1 MTRETVWW
9 ETRARR
15 ATSRIVAPFTR
26 NPPGSSL
33 ETLRARLR
41 KRALT
46 MGKKWLC
53 YRSHPVPGALK
64 RHGEGGP
71 DVGYLT
77 PQGADRSRRP
87 GRDRRGRTHS
97 RGLSAQQ
104 NRWKRQSCRHD
115 GPERVQRRRPQ
126 DARDRNKAEDR
137 GRCKQPDD
145 ALRHVRRREPARRLP
160 RPGGR
165 RAAVHLAKDAEE
177 PPALLC

>member
-53 YRSHPVPGALK
+53 YRSHLVPGALM
-64 RHGEGGP
+64 RRGEGGP

-87 GRDRRGRTHS
+87 GRDRRGLTHS
-97 RGLSAQQ
+97 GGLSAKQD
-104 NRWKRQSCRHD
+104 RRKRQGHRDDRS
-115 GPERVQRRRPQ
+115 ERVQRR
-126 DARDRNKAEDR
+126 
-137 GRCKQPDD
+137 
-145 ALRHVRRREPARRLP
+145 
-160 RPGGR
+160 
-165 RAAVHLAKDAEE
+165 
-177 PPALLC
+177 